1 MVTVMCTLMTVYTDD
16 GALQGDEPPDA
27 NLLGWVE
34 ETYKDLGSSAGALSK
49 RPGKNSMRGSLRYY

>member
-1 MVTVMCTLMTVYTDD
+1 MTVYTDD